1 MIQVHL
7 NILSPLRTPHTA
19 FESKFKVD
27 KTMQILRK
35 NYPSTISPLLRG
47 QMSDCWI
54 SSEMGWNSGALANR
68 KFKDKISGLVL
79 RAVFIPSLGFGF
91 SVFFCSVFWW
101 KNQKSILQ
109 LTQSG

>member
-1 MIQVHL
+1 M
-7 NILSPLRTPHTA
+7 ILSTKMVLLPTSDEYY
-19 FESKFKVD
+19 FEVD
-27 KTMQILRK
+27 KTLKILRK
-35 NYPSTISPLLRG
+35 NYPSILNPLARG

-54 SSEMGWNSGALANR
+54 SNKMGWNSGALANR

-101 KNQKSILQ
+101 KNQSSILQ